1 MSKED
6 SRFFVAL
13 YPGMAR
19 CFGSIA
25 RAIYLQNLIYW
36 SDKGH
41 RKDGFI
47 YKTNE
52 SIEEETTLTRFQQDS
67 CRKYFEK
74 KGILETKLLKANGVP
89 TLHYRVKNG
98 IVRNLLNQSYNN
110 LLFDE

>member
-1 MSKED
+1 MSEQD
-6 SRFFVAL
+6 SKFYVMF
-13 YPGMAR
+13 YPEMAHR
-19 CFGSIA
+19 FGSIA

-47 YKTNE
+47 YKTKE
-52 SIEEETTLTRFQQDS
+52 SIEKETTLTRYQQDS

-74 KGILETKLLKANGVP
+74 KGILETKLLKANGAP

-98 IVRNLLNQSYNN
+98 TVRNLLNQS
-110 LLFDE
+110 

>member
-1 MSKED
+1 MSEQD
-6 SRFFVAL
+6 SKFYVMF
-13 YPGMAR
+13 YPEMAHR
-19 CFGSIA
+19 FGSIA

-47 YKTNE
+47 YKTKE
-52 SIEEETTLTRFQQDS
+52 SIEKETTLTRYQQDS

-74 KGILETKLLKANGVP
+74 KGILETKLLKANGAP

-98 IVRNLLNQSYNN
+98 IVRKLLNQS
-110 LLFDE
+110 

>member
-1 MSKED
+1 MSEQD
-6 SRFFVAL
+6 SKFYVMF
-13 YPGMAR
+13 YPEMAHR
-19 CFGSIA
+19 FGSIA

-47 YKTNE
+47 YKTKE
-52 SIEEETTLTRFQQDS
+52 FIEKETTLTRYQQDS

-74 KGILETKLLKANGVP
+74 KGILETKLLKANGAP

-98 IVRNLLNQSYNN
+98 IVRN
-110 LLFDE
+110 

>member
-6 SRFFVAL
+6 SKFFVAL
-13 YPGMAR
+13 YPEVAR

-25 RAIYLQNLIYW
+25 RTIYLQQLIYW

-41 RKDGFI
+41 REDGFV
-47 YKTNE
+47 YKTKE
-52 SIEEETTLTRFQQDS
+52 SIEKETTLTRFQQDS

-74 KGILETKLLKANGVP
+74 KGILETKLLKANGAP

-98 IVRNLLNQSYNN
+98 IVRNLLNQS
-110 LLFDE
+110 

>member
-6 SRFFVAL
+6 SKFYVMF
-13 YPGMAR
+13 YPEMAHR
-19 CFGSIA
+19 FGSIA

-47 YKTNE
+47 YKTKE
-52 SIEEETTLTRFQQDS
+52 SIEKETTLTRYQQDS

-74 KGILETKLLKANGVP
+74 KGILETKLLKANGAP

-98 IVRNLLNQSYNN
+98 TVRNLLNQS
-110 LLFDE
+110 

>member
-1 MSKED
+1 MSEQD
-6 SRFFVAL
+6 SKFYVMF
-13 YPGMAR
+13 YPEMAHR
-19 CFGSIA
+19 FGSIA

-47 YKTNE
+47 YKTKE
-52 SIEEETTLTRFQQDS
+52 FIEKETTLTRYQQDS

-74 KGILETKLLKANGVP
+74 KGILETKLLKANGAP

-98 IVRNLLNQSYNN
+98 IVRNLLNQS
-110 LLFDE
+110 

>member
-1 MSKED
+1 MSEQD
-6 SRFFVAL
+6 SKFYVMF
-13 YPGMAR
+13 YPEMAHR
-19 CFGSIA
+19 FGSIA

-47 YKTNE
+47 YKTKE
-52 SIEEETTLTRFQQDS
+52 SIEKETTLTRYQQDS

-74 KGILETKLLKANGVP
+74 KGILETKLLKANGAP

-98 IVRNLLNQSYNN
+98 IVRNLLNQS
-110 LLFDE
+110 